1 MKAFLVSRVS
11 TDEQKD
17 ALPAQSYRLT
27 EYARSRGYDYEL
39 TEISESA
46 YKDNRAI
53 FSLLVNRIASLD
65 EKSIVV
71 FDKIDRYTRDS
82 TSEEVRALDKL
93 RKAGKVEL
101 HFPSDN
107 LFIHKDSPATDLLR
121 LGMGVVVAQ
130 YYSDS
135 VSDNVKRR
143 FEQKLRDGEWIGK
156 APIGYKNTIISGGKR
171 WVEID
176 DYYAQAVR
184 DAFELYAAGTQSL
197 RTIAKRWQSEYGLK
211 VGSSKID
218 QVLNNPFY
226 YGEMR
231 VKGKLYPHKYTPIIS
246 EDLFKRVDDVRKGFN
261 TQPHR
266 WAGLPFTLRGLM
278 ACAVCGCRITFETK
292 KGKYTYGHCTQS
304 KYKHSIKYVNENVI
318 LTQVQKILEN
328 IQIPENIFGEIS
340 SVLRASHEAK
350 KDAQVATLAS
360 IQTEID
366 KYQKRIERVYDD
378 YLDEKIDEAFYNRK
392 FAEFR
397 EKQKI
402 LQYRRENLELV
413 DDEYYATVS
422 HLLKLAKDAPI
433 LFEKADIQQKRKMIK
448 TVLSNFTLDGDQLG
462 WKYKKPFDTMAF
474 CAENSNWLR
483 RLDSNQRPRS

>member
-53 FSLLVNRIASLD
+53 FSLLVNSIASLD

-171 WVEID
+171 WVEVD

-184 DAFELYAAGTQSL
+184 DAFELYAAGMQSL

-231 VKGKLYPHKYTPIIS
+231 VKGKLYSHKYTPIIS
-246 EDLFKRVDDVRKGFN
+246 EDLFKRVDGVRKGFN

-266 WAGLPFTLRGLM
+266 WAGLPFTLRGL
-278 ACAVCGCRITFETK
+278 IT
-292 KGKYTYGHCTQS
+292 
-304 KYKHSIKYVNENVI
+304 
-318 LTQVQKILEN
+318 
-328 IQIPENIFGEIS
+328 
-340 SVLRASHEAK
+340 
-350 KDAQVATLAS
+350 
-360 IQTEID
+360 
-366 KYQKRIERVYDD
+366 
-378 YLDEKIDEAFYNRK
+378 
-392 FAEFR
+392 
-397 EKQKI
+397 
-402 LQYRRENLELV
+402 
-413 DDEYYATVS
+413 
-422 HLLKLAKDAPI
+422 
-433 LFEKADIQQKRKMIK
+433 
-448 TVLSNFTLDGDQLG
+448 
-462 WKYKKPFDTMAF
+462 
-474 CAENSNWLR
+474 CAECG
-483 RLDSNQRPRS
+483 